1 MKRPLVAVG
10 NTNRDQRPA
19 GLRAQFFAA
28 QTDLWSRLV
37 LPTGMKGSSIPVPGW
52 NRDGRSFP
60 RLFGWFRPNFL
71 YLPQH
76 FPKRRRL
83 PALDI
88 VPSSPPVAVAL
99 VPVALVPSPPV
110 AAARR
115 RAVVVRRAVVL
126 RRRRRPAAP
135 PSNRRSSSADW
146 PRRRR
151 PASSSASAVGCAP
164 PPPLLRRRAP
174 PLHRPRRRLASSL
187 ASPCPSPASR
197 CCPRRRRLILHSL
210 G

>member
-1 MKRPLVAVG
+1 MVAVG

-37 LPTGMKGSSIPVPGW
+37 LPTGMKGSSIPVSGW

-146 PRRRR
+146 PRRRPR
-151 PASSSASAVGCAP
+151 PPPRHRPWAASRRLLSCVAVPLPCIGRVAAW
-164 PPPLLRRRAP
+164 PPPLPRRAP
-174 PLHRPRRRLASSL
+174 PLPRGA
-187 ASPCPSPASR
+187 APDAAV
-197 CCPRRRRLILHSL
+197 
-210 G
+210 